1 MTTIKS
7 AVLKRVIDFMVH
19 LEADPKQK
27 PGPPGSEPPVLITKP
42 LKSPNLAE
50 MQPPLDPWYIQF
62 VSCDQEMLYELILA
76 ANFMDIKPLLELCC
90 ARLASMIMD
99 AKTPERIREMLGIVN
114 DFTPEEEARVL
125 EENKW
130 VDEA

>member
-1 MTTIKS
+1 METVKI
-7 AVLKRVIDFMVH
+7 AVLQKVGEFLTH
-19 LEADPKQK
+19 LNGDPKPLEIQ
-27 PGPPGSEPPVLITKP
+27 KP
-42 LKSPNLAE
+42 LKSANLAE
-50 MQPPLDPWYIQF
+50 MTPPLDGWYIAF

-90 ARLASMIMD
+90 ARLAAMMLGKSHV
-99 AKTPERIREMLGIVN
+99 ELREMLGIVN